1 MISFEAI
8 DALVQ
13 HHLQGTALDW
23 WRSTTCADF
32 DRIRFLAALSGA
44 GRRLGQGSVAGLDG
58 DRWSWAAL
66 GRVGVLLSLP
76 GRINDGGLVDVVGEA
91 YRTGD
96 LQEKQAVLRALAFLP
111 TAEQFLA
118 IAAEGARS
126 NAVSILE
133 AIACDNP
140 YPTRY
145 FSQDALNQLTMK
157 ALFNGLPLA
166 RVVGLKARINADLV
180 RMARDY
186 ASERRAA
193 GRSISE
199 DLSMLEQESP
209 LP

>member
-8 DALVQ
+8 DARVQ
-13 HHLQGTALDW
+13 QHLQGRALDW
-23 WRSTTCADF
+23 WQGATRGDY
-32 DRIRFLAALSGA
+32 DRVRCLAALSGA
-44 GRRLGQGSVAGLDG
+44 GRRLGQDSVGRLDEG
-58 DRWSWAAL
+58 GWTWSAL
-66 GRVGVLLSLP
+66 GRVGILLSLP
-76 GRINDGGLVDVVGEA
+76 SRIGDSGLVDVVAEA

-111 TAEQFLA
+111 SPEHFLA
-118 IAAEGARS
+118 IAAQGARS

-140 YPTRY
+140 YPTKY
-145 FSQDALNQLTMK
+145 FAKDALNQLTMK

-166 RVVGLKARINADLV
+166 RVVGIKARINADLV

-199 DLSMLEQESP
+199 DLAMLEQESTSI
-209 LP
+209 